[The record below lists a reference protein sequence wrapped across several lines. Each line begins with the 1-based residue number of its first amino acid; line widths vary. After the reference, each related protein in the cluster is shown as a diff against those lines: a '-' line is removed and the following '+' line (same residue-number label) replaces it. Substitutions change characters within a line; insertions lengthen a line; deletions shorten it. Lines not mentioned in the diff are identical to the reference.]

1 MAAPIQPQPAL
12 DLDRA
17 GDTSLL
23 DHKDQPPGCAYCYSP
38 LSQPDNIRL
47 LRLMPHADRHAPIR
61 CQLLEYPLQE
71 TAQATHLYE
80 ALSYVWGSVDR
91 GLPIYI
97 WAADDD
103 KNGAPRASRST
114 NSDQYLLVT
123 TNLHAALTHLRD
135 SFLERIIWI
144 DAVCINQQDD
154 VEKGRQVQSM
164 ARIYAS
170 ASRVVVWLGEAAD
183 GSDRALAGLRQ
194 AAGEQEAAYR
204 RELALETLRRVSREE
219 AKLPI
224 KRFEQYNGFITQMT
238 KDLLEAG
245 SAADVAVTLDEP
257 TQQAIFAL
265 LERPWFGRIWVL
277 QEVAA
282 ARYVLVKCGGSTVD
296 GSTFSLGLDAAQL
309 SYEGRPAL
317 QRLIPP
323 LIRLIQGAASRPQCA
338 TSMPQTSLS
347 HPFSLNI
354 CTIGELVDRFRTR
367 KATNPLDRVYA
378 LLGMSREG
386 PGMLTVDYT
395 ESWEKLVLKLV
406 RLALSD
412 RMAVETW
419 GGRALGV
426 IRGKGRMLG
435 LVSSAEFRGDS
446 QRIRIS
452 WKNEFPFRSLSSG
465 PYTLQPS
472 TNPVQRK
479 DRLVLL
485 QGASESTIVR
495 VREGYSE
502 VIRIAVPLGNGN
514 DHYAARLRSNTVF
527 PMSLLLVWDLDRPEI
542 SAEDPDYEPMMK
554 DQEPGEKDIFGVA
567 AKMWNFGNLLNEV
580 GDCEK
585 AKPMIQAALEAY
597 RTLGQGMRDQL
608 GRKDPA
614 ELDQKLW
621 PPPSPNSTVGSWHQ
635 LKNSRDQMPLLLAA
649 MNGDAAA
656 AALLLDEGA
665 GIESTNGR
673 DLRTPLSWAAGH
685 GSGALVRLLL
695 DRGADIEAGDIGGWT
710 PLHWAIVYGHQA
722 VVELLLDRGANVEAR
737 GFMNWTPLHLAA
749 ENGYEPLVRLLGA
762 RGGVEAEAEF
772 GSRPL
777 HLAAINGHET
787 VVKLLV
793 EELGAE
799 KTAKDEEGLTPME
812 LAIKNGHEAVVR
824 LLLPEASTGADAGA
838 ALPRRYGTH
847 TPLLSDGPET
857 PLHLAARCGQ
867 ETVVRLLAGEQ
878 GADKEAK
885 GPSNRTPLHLAAMN
899 GHVAV
904 VRALIGLGANK
915 HAVGNLGESVLHTA
929 AAHGHEA
936 VVRLLVA
943 ECGFDVDLVDSWG
956 KVALH
961 AAAGG
966 GHEAVA
972 RTLLALGANRHA
984 ATEEG
989 DTALHEAAAAGHE
1002 KMVRLLAVEFGLDVE
1017 AVGSLG
1023 RRPLHR
1029 AASSASKT
1037 EAVIRLLVE
1046 LGADKSARDVS
1057 CRTPRDEAL
1066 IVPREHII
1074 SLLSP
1079 DTDGQ
1084 DTERHACHRCQR
1096 ETDKELEALKDQVIK
1111 NGEGWEKLWLYKK
1124 T

>member
-1 MAAPIQPQPAL
+1 MATLIQSQSVL

-17 GDTSLL
+17 SDTSLL
-23 DHKDQPPGCAYCYSP
+23 DHKGQPPSYAYCYSP

-80 ALSYVWGSVDR
+80 ALSYVWGSVDNK
-91 GLPIYI
+91 LPIYI
-97 WAADDD
+97 RAGGDD
-103 KNGAPRASRST
+103 KNGAPRASQST
-114 NSDQYLLVT
+114 SSDHYLLVT

-135 SFLERIIWI
+135 GLLERIIWI

-183 GSDRALAGLRQ
+183 GSDRALEGLRQ

-354 CTIGELVDRFRTR
+354 CSIGELVDRFRTR

-527 PMSLLLVWDLDRPEI
+527 PMSLLLVWDLDRSEI
-542 SAEDPDYEPMMK
+542 SAEDPDYEPLMK
-554 DQEPGEKDIFGVA
+554 DQEPGEKELFGMA

-597 RTLGQGMRDQL
+597 RTFSQGIRDQL
-608 GRKDPA
+608 GYKDPA
-614 ELDQKLW
+614 ELDQKPR
-621 PPPSPNSTVGSWHQ
+621 PPPSHNSAVGPRHQ
-635 LKNSRDQMPLLLAA
+635 LKNPRDQIPLLLAA
-649 MNGDAAA
+649 KNGDATA

-673 DLRTPLSWAAGH
+673 DLRTALSWAAGH

-695 DRGADIEAGDIGGWT
+695 DSGAAIEAGDIGGWT
-710 PLHWAIVYGHQA
+710 PLHWAIIYGHQD

-749 ENGYEPLVRLLGA
+749 ENGYGPLVRLLGA

-777 HLAAINGHET
+777 HLAATNGHET
-787 VVKLLV
+787 VVKLLL

-799 KTAKDEEGLTPME
+799 KTAKDQEGLTPME
-812 LAIKNGHEAVVR
+812 LAIKNGHEAAVR
-824 LLLPEASTGADAGA
+824 LLLPEASTEADAGA
-838 ALPRRYGTH
+838 ALPRRYDD
-847 TPLLSDGPET
+847 PKPET

-885 GPSNRTPLHLAAMN
+885 GPSDRTPLHLAAMN

-904 VRALIGLGANK
+904 VRALIELGANK
-915 HAVGNLGESVLHTA
+915 HAVGNLGESVLHSA

-961 AAAGG
+961 AAAGS
-966 GHEAVA
+966 GHEAVL

-989 DTALHEAAAAGHE
+989 DTALHEATKAGHVE
-1002 KMVRLLAVEFGLDVE
+1002 IVRLLAVKFGLDLD
-1017 AVGSLG
+1017 AVGALG
-1023 RRPLHR
+1023 QRPLHY
-1029 AASSASKT
+1029 AAFATSRT
-1037 EAVIRLLVE
+1037 EEVTRLLVE
-1046 LGADKSARDVS
+1046 LGADKSARDVQ
-1057 CRTPRDEAL
+1057 CRTPRDVAS
-1066 IVPREHII
+1066 IVPRENII

-1111 NGEGWEKLWLYKK
+1111 NGEGWEKLWLY
-1124 T
+1124 